1 MQRQR
6 SVPAITNPAMTDN
19 LMWTEMYV
27 TLLPPSALLVALSNV
42 RTKPDVS
49 VKCIGREQRDFVWK
63 GSC

>member
-1 MQRQR
+1 
-6 SVPAITNPAMTDN
+6 MTDN